1 MSVDLPAPL
10 SPTSAITSPSRTSKS
25 TSCKARTEPK
35 CLETPRSS
43 RVGAVVVA
51 LTGGLYHGRGA
62 RNGAP
67 RPDKVLLAVLRV
79 LPDANLAPLQELVL
93 EEELEIRL
101 RDPHRSQQDRRR
113 AADLMAH
120 AFELL
125 GNGRQSDLL
134 VFDDRNGDCGCGGR
148 FPPDRLVHGSGLPA
162 GEDELDAGG
171 RRVLAGQR
179 NLLEMVLL
187 QRRDHGAGET
197 VIRRE
202 DAVDL
207 VAVAGE
213 HLIEDRP
220 SLDGIPVRPLVAG
233 GRLLERAGLVERI
246 EDRVVPLLEQL
257 RVIVLDIAVQLR
269 DHRVLAVC

>member
-25 TSCKARTEPK
+25 TSCKASTEPK
-35 CLETPRSS
+35 CFETPRSS
-43 RVGAVVVA
+43 RVGAVVVF
-51 LTGGLYHGRGA
+51 TGGLYHGRGA

-79 LPDANLAPLQELVL
+79 LPDADLAPLQELVL
-93 EEELEIRL
+93 EEELVIRL

-179 NLLEMVLL
+179 NLLEMVRL
-187 QRRDHGAGET
+187 QRGDHGAGET

-202 DAVDL
+202 HAVDL
-207 VAVAGE
+207 VGVAGE

-220 SLDGIPVRPLVAG
+220 SLDRVPVRPLVAG
-233 GRLLERAGLVERI
+233 GRQLERAGLV
-246 EDRVVPLLEQL
+246 
-257 RVIVLDIAVQLR
+257 
-269 DHRVLAVC
+269 